1 MSLTLDTYRLLG
13 RSGLR
18 VSPPAWGAATFGT
31 DGGWGAE
38 RDEARKLFTLYVERG
53 RNFIDTTST
62 YTHGSSERRPA
73 RRRLRPHA
81 DPRRP
86 QGRHPPLIPD
96 RARGQRTAALALAR
110 CRKSSGWGSMGGRT
124 RQITAHFGGE
134 SREPA
139 LDNTMMG
146 ESDI

>member
-38 RDEARKLFTLYVERG
+38 RDEARKLFDLYVERG
-53 RNFIDTTST
+53 GT
-62 YTHGSSERRPA
+62 
-73 RRRLRPHA
+73 

-96 RARGQRTAALALAR
+96 RARGQHTAALALAR
-110 CRKSSGWGSMGGRT
+110 CRTSSGWGSMGGRT
-124 RQITAHFGGE
+124 RQITANVGGE

-139 LDNTMMG
+139 LDNAMMG
-146 ESDI
+146 ESDIWRKG